1 MKILGI
7 NAFHPD
13 SSACLV
19 IDGKVVA
26 AIEEERIVRVKHW
39 AGFPEN
45 AILSCLKVANIK
57 PSEIDKIAVNRDS
70 DAHKK
75 EKLLYAIRSRPSLSN
90 IVDRINNRKKV
101 GKISSLLSN
110 LLEISEKKIEDKI
123 IPVEHH
129 LAHLGSTF
137 LSSPHNSSVI
147 CSVDGFG
154 DFISTMWGLGEGNKL
169 MIEDYVTFPHSL
181 GMLYQSITQFLG
193 FWNYGDEYKVMG
205 MAAYGNQEYLNQIR
219 ELIQIKD
226 GGKFELE
233 PKYFQHPVEGVSME
247 FDGGYPVIG
256 PVFAKEMTK
265 LLGNPRE
272 KDEPIVQK
280 HKDIASSLQKVYEE
294 VFFNLLKHL
303 NRIFPGINNLC
314 LAGGCAQNSLA
325 NGKITSN
332 SNFEKVWIQPQ
343 REMPEEH

>member
-1 MKILGI
+1 M
-7 NAFHPD
+7 F
-13 SSACLV
+13 
-19 IDGKVVA
+19 
-26 AIEEERIVRVKHW
+26 
-39 AGFPEN
+39 
-45 AILSCLKVANIK
+45 KVANIK

-70 DAHKK
+70 NAHKK
-75 EKLLYAIRSRPSLSN
+75 EKLLYAIRSRPSLLN

-101 GKISSLLSN
+101 GEISSLLSN

-233 PKYFQHPVEGVSME
+233 PKYFQHQ
-247 FDGGYPVIG
+247 
-256 PVFAKEMTK
+256 
-265 LLGNPRE
+265 L
-272 KDEPIVQK
+272 
-280 HKDIASSLQKVYEE
+280 KVYQW
-294 VFFNLLKHL
+294 NLM
-303 NRIFPGINNLC
+303 
-314 LAGGCAQNSLA
+314 
-325 NGKITSN
+325 
-332 SNFEKVWIQPQ
+332 VDIQ
-343 REMPEEH
+343 